1 MKWIEPKK
9 YLKKLELTE
18 FPQPEIILLKHPV
31 LLCHGYGGFSMLISP
46 SPMHKSCMRLRE
58 HGIIAFAPN
67 IVPYAT
73 IDIRAEQW
81 VEVIHKICH
90 QYDFNKLNVVAHSM
104 AGLDMR
110 YAISH
115 LGIVEKVASLTT
127 IAAPHRGTSLAELVL
142 TAPDTLKEKLGDLAN
157 WFGEN
162 IYPAQKSDAVAAV
175 QQLTREYI
183 TEKFN
188 PENPD
193 SNQIPYFSYS
203 AAVGKGTDDPL
214 NPIYRVQNQLIYQQ
228 EGINDSFVGVESAK
242 WGNHL
247 KTVNLGHLEQIEIQ
261 VNKDRKSLVD
271 AFWNDLIKNL
281 KDHDL

>member
-18 FPQPEIILLKHPV
+18 FPQPEVVRLKYPV

-46 SPMHKSCMRLRE
+46 SPMHKPCMRLRE

-81 VEVIHKICH
+81 VEVIHKITY
-90 QYDFNKLNVVAHSM
+90 QYQFDRLNVVAHSM

-115 LGIVEKVASLTT
+115 LNIVDKVASLTT
-127 IAAPHRGTSLAELVL
+127 IAAPHHGTSLAELIL
-142 TAPDTLKEKLGDLAN
+142 TAPNAIKEKLGDLAN

-162 IYPAQKSDAVAAV
+162 IYPSQKSDAVAAIK
-175 QQLTREYI
+175 QLTREYI
-183 TEKFN
+183 SEVFN
-188 PENPD
+188 PTTPD
-193 SNQIPYFSYS
+193 SAEIPYFSYS
-203 AAVGKGTDDPL
+203 AAVGKGTDEPL
-214 NPIYRVQNQLIYQQ
+214 NPIYIVQNQLIYQQ
-228 EGINDSFVGVESAK
+228 EGMNDSFVGVESAK
-242 WGNHL
+242 WGEHL
-247 KTVNLGHLEQIEIQ
+247 KTLKISHLEQIEIQ
-261 VNKDRKSLVD
+261 VSKERKAMVDDFWYELIMHLKKNKL
-271 AFWNDLIKNL
+271 
-281 KDHDL
+281 

>member
-18 FPQPEIILLKHPV
+18 FPQPEVVMLKHPV

-73 IDIRAEQW
+73 IDIRAAQW
-81 VEVIHKICH
+81 VDVIKKITLQHKIE
-90 QYDFNKLNVVAHSM
+90 KLNVVAHSM

-115 LGIVEKVASLTT
+115 LDIVEKVASLTT
-127 IAAPHRGTSLAELVL
+127 IAAPHRGTSLAELIL
-142 TAPDTLKEKLGDLAN
+142 TAPNTIKEKLGDLAN

-162 IYPAQKSDAVAAV
+162 IYPSQKSDAVAAV
-175 QQLTREYI
+175 RQLTREYI
-183 TEKFN
+183 TEEFN
-188 PENPD
+188 PSTPD
-193 SNQIPYFSYS
+193 SNEIPYFSYS
-203 AAVGKGTDDPL
+203 AAVGKGTEEPL
-214 NPIYRVQNQLIYQQ
+214 NPIYLVQNQLIYQQ
-228 EGINDSFVGVESAK
+228 EGVNDSFVGLESAK
-242 WGNHL
+242 WGKHL
-247 KTVNLGHLEQIEIQ
+247 KTLKISHLEQIEIQ
-261 VNKDRKSLVD
+261 VNKERKTLVD
-271 AFWNDLIKNL
+271 AFWNDLITHL
-281 KDHDL
+281 KKSDL